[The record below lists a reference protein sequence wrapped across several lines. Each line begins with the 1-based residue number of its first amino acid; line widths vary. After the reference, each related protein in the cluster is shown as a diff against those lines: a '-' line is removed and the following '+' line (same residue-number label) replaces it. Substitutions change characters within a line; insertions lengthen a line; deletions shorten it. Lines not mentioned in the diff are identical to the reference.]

1 MQIINS
7 DILKKFYNHKN
18 KVAQML
24 SEDEKYVL
32 EYFLRSEVV
41 VFILINSQKMDY
53 LYENDAGNPKYT
65 EYNRLFCMKLDLE
78 LKLQQSTVD
87 NIVV

>member
-24 SEDEKYVL
+24 SEDEKNVL

-53 LYENDAGNPKYT
+53 LYENDAGNPKYI

>member
-24 SEDEKYVL
+24 SEDEKNVL

-65 EYNRLFCMKLDLE
+65 EYNRLLCMKLDLE